1 MKKNVLILGGSGF
14 IGQHLIA
21 KLVDNGYVVSVAVRS
36 RASAD
41 KLRRFAANTIIYD
54 QNDDVK
60 FGDCFIGK
68 DAVINLIDGAS
79 TNVLITSVF
88 NGETEFK
95 TIISFLLLMRTDIN
109 AASAKAEAPSY
120 IPE

>member
-14 IGQHLIA
+14 IGRNLIA
-21 KLVDNGYVVSVAVRS
+21 KLVHNGYVVSVAVRS

-60 FGDCFIGK
+60 FRDCFI
-68 DAVINLIDGAS
+68 S
-79 TNVLITSVF
+79 S
-88 NGETEFK
+88 
-95 TIISFLLLMRTDIN
+95 
-109 AASAKAEAPSY
+109 
-120 IPE
+120 